1 MTQSVIIRHGDEVI
15 VYAKGSPEAISKV
28 CDPSSLPQNFVE
40 KARQSARDG
49 IYQLAIATYSFN
61 SSKPMNEVTR
71 EDVERNLTFCGYI
84 NFQNSMKVG
93 KYPHDMDY
101 GLCTI

>member
-1 MTQSVIIRHGDEVI
+1 MI

-49 IYQLAIATYSFN
+49 IYQLAIATSSFN
-61 SSKPMNEVTR
+61 SSKPMSEVTR

-101 GLCTI
+101 ALYDFF